1 MRGYSGRVLAVLV
14 SVGVLATALTVWAGV
29 RAARDR
35 PVQGGQLPGMIAVEA
50 ALVVQ
55 AVVIGVL
62 QAGGHPVPDGIL
74 LWGYVITSL
83 CLLPAAFAWAFVER
97 TRWSSV
103 VLAIAAA
110 VVVVLQVR
118 IWQLWQ

>member
-1 MRGYSGRVLAVLV
+1 MVPVLLIVVGALAGALAV
-14 SVGVLATALTVWAGV
+14 WAAV
-29 RAARDR
+29 RAARDQ
-35 PVQGGQLPGMIAVEA
+35 PVQGFQIPGIAVVEV

-55 AVVIGVL
+55 AVALGVG
-62 QAGGHPVPDGIL
+62 QAGGHEVPDGVL
-74 LWGYVITSL
+74 LWGYLITSL
-83 CLLPAAFAWAFVER
+83 IMLPLAFGWAFVER

-103 VLAIAAA
+103 ILAVAAA

>member
-1 MRGYSGRVLAVLV
+1 MLVVLVLVGALAATLAVW
-14 SVGVLATALTVWAGV
+14 ATV
-29 RAARDR
+29 RAVRDEAVR
-35 PVQGGQLPGMIAVEA
+35 GDQLPAIITVEV

-55 AVVIGVL
+55 AVVVGVL
-62 QAGGHPVPDGIL
+62 QAGGHDVPDGVL
-74 LWGYVITSL
+74 LWGYLVTSL
-83 CLLPAAFAWAFVER
+83 VLLPVAFGWAFVER

>member
-1 MRGYSGRVLAVLV
+1 MLVLV
-14 SVGVLATALTVWAGV
+14 VAVGALALALTGWAVVAAVRDQPVKGV
-29 RAARDR
+29 QIPAM
-35 PVQGGQLPGMIAVEA
+35 VAVEA

-55 AVVIGVL
+55 AVAMGVV
-62 QAGGHPVPDGIL
+62 QAGGHHVPDAVL
-74 LWGYVITSL
+74 LWGYLVTSL
-83 CLLPAAFAWAFVER
+83 LLLPLAFGWAFVER

-103 VLAIAAA
+103 VLAVAAV

>member
-1 MRGYSGRVLAVLV
+1 VVLGI
-14 SVGVLATALTVWAGV
+14 VGALAASLALWSTV
-29 RAARDR
+29 RAARDEA
-35 PVQGGQLPGMIAVEA
+35 VTGGQLPAMIAVEA

-55 AVVIGVL
+55 AVVTGVL
-62 QAGGHPVPDGIL
+62 QAGGHPVPDGVL
-74 LWGYVITSL
+74 LWGYVVTSL
-83 CLLPAAFAWAFVER
+83 VLLPAAFGWAFVER

-103 VLAIAAA
+103 VLAVAAA

>member
-1 MRGYSGRVLAVLV
+1 MLV
-14 SVGVLATALTVWAGV
+14 VVGVLATALTVCSIV
-29 RAARDR
+29 RAARNA
-35 PVQGGQLPGMIAVEA
+35 PVTGGQIPWMIVVEA

-55 AVVIGVL
+55 AGVIGVL
-62 QAGGHPVPDGIL
+62 QARGHPVADAVL
-74 LWGYVITSL
+74 LWGYVVTSL
-83 CLLPAAFAWAFVER
+83 LMLPVAFGWAFVER

-118 IWQLWQ
+118 LWQLWQ